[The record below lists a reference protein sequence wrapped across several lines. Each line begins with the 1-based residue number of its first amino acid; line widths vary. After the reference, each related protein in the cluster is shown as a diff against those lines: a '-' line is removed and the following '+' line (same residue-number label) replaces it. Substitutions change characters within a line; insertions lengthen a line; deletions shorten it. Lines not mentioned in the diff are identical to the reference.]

1 MKGSIMTKTLSKIF
15 SGILFFSLI
24 LPLSAMCEVEEGE
37 FYISPMAGGYFFEG
51 NQPIKSGPIVAL
63 GLAYNLSD
71 NIGIELMGKAGEFDF
86 YYCKPFSSIPNE
98 DSLYGYWAHLDMLYH
113 LWPKERLVPYLA
125 LGAGYMWLD
134 DERYIDTESPFAH
147 YGAGFLYELT
157 EKIHFRGDVRHVLPF
172 DDEHNN
178 LSAVLG
184 ISLAF
189 GKKSPQP
196 LIDSDND
203 GVFDHKDRCPDT
215 PVGVK
220 VDQWGCPLDNDQ
232 DGVPDFEDKCP
243 KTPPG
248 TLVDQYGCTSDKDKD
263 GDGVKDSA
271 DRFPDTPKGTKVD
284 RYGCKAI
291 GDTDGDGVP
300 DHVDKCPDTPL
311 VADVN
316 SVGCWVIK
324 DLHFD
329 FDKAFIKK
337 KYNKSLN
344 NIVEILKKNPFLN
357 VEIQGHTDNR
367 GSKQYNKKLSETRAK
382 AVARY
387 LIKHGIRAARISYVG
402 YGFDT
407 PIATNKTDEGRSL
420 NRRVQIKPVK

>member
-1 MKGSIMTKTLSKIF
+1 MTKIQGIFF
-15 SGILFFSLI
+15 SGIIFIALLF
-24 LPLSAMCEVEEGE
+24 PLSAMCEMEKGD
-37 FYISPMAGGYFFEG
+37 FYISPMVGGYFFEG
-51 NQPIKSGPIVAL
+51 NQPIESGPIVAL

-71 NIGIELMGKAGEFDF
+71 HIGLELMGKAGEFDF
-86 YYCKPFSSIPNE
+86 YYCKFCNNNPCE
-98 DSLYGYWAHLDMLYH
+98 DTLNGYWAHMDMLYH
-113 LWPKERLVPYLA
+113 LWPKDRLVPYLA

-134 DERYIDTESPFAH
+134 DDRYIDTESPFVH
-147 YGAGFLYELT
+147 YGAGFLYELS

-184 ISLAF
+184 LSFVF
-189 GKKSPQP
+189 GKKAPP
-196 LIDSDND
+196 PKIDSDND
-203 GVFDHKDRCPDT
+203 GVFDHNDHCPDT

-220 VDQWGCPLDNDQ
+220 VDKWGCPLDNDK

-248 TLVDQYGCTSDKDKD
+248 ARVDKFGCVADNDQD
-263 GDGVKDSA
+263 GDGIKDSA
-271 DRFPDTPKGTKVD
+271 DRCPDTPKGTKVD

-291 GDTDGDGVP
+291 GDSDGDGVP
-300 DHVDKCPDTPL
+300 DHVDRCPDTPL
-311 VADVN
+311 IADVN

-329 FDKAFIKK
+329 FDKAVIHK
-337 KYNKSLN
+337 KYHKSLN
-344 NIVEILKKNPFLN
+344 KIIDILKKNPFLN

-367 GSKQYNKKLSETRAK
+367 GSKKYNKTLSETRAK

-387 LIKHGIRAARISYVG
+387 LIKHGVRSSRLSYVG
-402 YGFDT
+402 YGYEI
-407 PIATNKTDEGRSL
+407 PIASNKTEKGRSL
-420 NRRVQIKPVK
+420 NRRVQIKPMK